1 MGIQWG
7 AVEEIPNLSNSTP
20 DEFWPDDDFS
30 DASQSMDELLD
41 GNNSLGQDET
51 FFESLDEAALDE
63 IARDSG
69 TDKAVQ
75 ENMEDMPNLDLSSD
89 GLPGYMAAGGGL
101 LSGAVFGKIASLILS
116 KISSFR
122 NMSEDNN
129 DLGLDEVVDLDD
141 LQNAGTSLG
150 NNGFGVGNVSSAT
163 PPVGMESAA

>member
-30 DASQSMDELLD
+30 DASQSMNELLD
-41 GNNSLGQDET
+41 GNNSLGQDEL
-51 FFESLDEAALDE
+51 FFESLDESALDD
-63 IARDSG
+63 IARDFSA
-69 TDKAVQ
+69 DKAVQ
-75 ENMEDMPNLDLSSD
+75 ESMEDMPKLDPSSD
-89 GLPGYMAAGGGL
+89 GVPGYMAAGGGL
-101 LSGAVFGKIASLILS
+101 LSTAAFGKVKSFILS

-129 DLGLDEVVDLDD
+129 DWGLDEVVDLDD

-150 NNGFGVGNVSSAT
+150 NNGFGVANFSSAT
-163 PPVGMESAA
+163 PPVGVESAA

>member
-41 GNNSLGQDET
+41 ENNSLEQDDT

-63 IARDSG
+63 LARDIS

-75 ENMEDMPNLDLSSD
+75 EDIEDMPKLDPSSD

-101 LSGAVFGKIASLILS
+101 LSVAVFGKIASLMAAG
-116 KISSFR
+116 
-122 NMSEDNN
+122 NDN
-129 DLGLDEVVDLDD
+129 LGLDEVVDLDD
-141 LQNAGTSLG
+141 LQNVGTSLG
-150 NNGFGVGNVSSAT
+150 NNGFGVGNFSSAT